1 MAPSVRSAPG
11 PSIPLRG
18 PRPLRPPIPSR
29 GPIPLRVPRPLR
41 ALSLVAAFLAATTS
55 SCADLAF
62 IPEHVPTS
70 LALTP
75 SDTLVAVGDVVAYRL
90 VVLDQNGDSVRPA
103 PAWARPVWT
112 TSNASAVRVSPDG
125 VVETLRGADASVSVS
140 VAGLS
145 ASSRLRIN
153 PPNLV
158 LSAPAVHL
166 TQGIQRGN
174 GLVPLIAGR
183 QALLRVFVTG
193 DQVSFYRPQVHAFF
207 WQANRLVHSVVMHS
221 ESDVLSNFVQEGRL
235 DRSHNAVVPGDVLQP
250 GVTMV
255 VELNRDGSVPL
266 APGST
271 VRWPAEDRIK
281 LDVRA
286 LPRLDLTVV
295 PVLVASDSSKLALA
309 WVQDIGADSEHL
321 HLTRSA
327 LPVGELNV
335 AVREPFTTSVD
346 LTSGAGWGELLT
358 DLTFLHRREG
368 ERGYY
373 YGAVALPAGSNWTGL
388 GYIGEFRVS
397 VGAPDGATLAH
408 ELGHNFG
415 LRHAPCG
422 GANGP
427 DRGYPYDDGSIGV
440 WGYDFRNSRL
450 VNPTLYKDVMGYC
463 YPSWMSDYHF
473 SKAMA
478 YRLATEASALPDG
491 AGLLNGAGRP
501 ESRGWETTTRRTKS
515 LVLRGTVG
523 NGMLRLEPAFLMEM
537 APEWPSGGG
546 PYRLEGYGPAGEPRF
561 SFSFAPTPLEF
572 GGGGFFFALPYD
584 PARDGALTRVAL
596 SGPDGHR
603 VLEESGAEP
612 VAVFT
617 DRATGRMRAVLRGW
631 TGEATGSAAVLDGTV
646 DVTVSYGLPP
656 EVATPGGE

>member
-1 MAPSVRSAPG
+1 MAPSVRSAP
-11 PSIPLRG
+11 R
-18 PRPLRPPIPSR
+18 PRTTT
-29 GPIPLRVPRPLR
+29 PLR
-41 ALSLVAAFLAATTS
+41 ALSLAAALVAATTG

-62 IPEHVPTS
+62 VPEHVPTS
-70 LALTP
+70 LTLMP
-75 SDTLVAVGDVVAYRL
+75 SDTLVAVGEVVAYRL
-90 VVLDQNGDSVRPA
+90 VVLDQNGDSIRPA
-103 PAWARPVWT
+103 PDWARPVWT
-112 TSNASAVRVSPDG
+112 TSNASVVRVSPDG

-145 ASSRLRIN
+145 ASSRLRVN

-174 GLVPLIAGR
+174 GIVPLIAGR

-235 DRSHNAVVPGDVLQP
+235 DRSHNAVVPGEVLQP

-271 VRWPAEDRIK
+271 VRWPAEGRSK
-281 LDVRA
+281 LDVHA

-309 WVQDIGADSEHL
+309 WVQDIGADSEHM

-335 AVREPFTTSVD
+335 AVREPFTTAVD

-478 YRLATEASALPDG
+478 YRLATEEAVPTGEGGLLLPD
-491 AGLLNGAGRP
+491 
-501 ESRGWETTTRRTKS
+501 SRRSDAATGRTKS

-537 APEWPSGGG
+537 APAWPTGGG
-546 PYRLEGYGPAGEPRF
+546 PYRLEGFGPAGEPRF

-584 PARDGALTRVAL
+584 PTRDGALTRVAL
-596 SGPDGHR
+596 SGPGGHR